1 MAVGRGACSLVERA
15 RVTCG
20 SCCGCGPSRG
30 CVSSA
35 LILAAFV
42 IFASGGVY
50 DWIER
55 PRAIGVQL
63 VKTGSDEAG
72 DVRRAVRP
80 LFAVL
85 RNINSQYVIE
95 GIIGGV
101 LSCAGGVGIL
111 MLLSAAGGGSDE
123 GTAAKTGRSSATA
136 EPPEEKEARDNSVGR
151 ETAAGSPLASALAG
165 LVILCLSAALS
176 AGFYGG
182 KMKR

>member
-1 MAVGRGACSLVERA
+1 MVERA

-80 LFAVL
+80 LFAVP
-85 RNINSQYVIE
+85 RNIISQYVIE

-111 MLLSAAGGGSDE
+111 MLLSAAGGGL
-123 GTAAKTGRSSATA
+123 GRGHRC
-136 EPPEEKEARDNSVGR
+136 KDG
-151 ETAAGSPLASALAG
+151 
-165 LVILCLSAALS
+165 
-176 AGFYGG
+176 
-182 KMKR
+182 